1 MTTLTRAEAN
11 THYGAKGIVSLNRKL
26 SEEELAASKEQT
38 ISGKYHSLINSKN
51 INMELTEFN
60 RYNPEF
66 DKVMAS
72 AENRYEMKL
81 PADKMDLFTA
91 NKYKILNESI
101 QLLLTNAVSIK
112 EVSSYTEKAKTKKK
126 TKK

>member
-1 MTTLTRAEAN
+1 MD
-11 THYGAKGIVSLNRKL
+11 
-26 SEEELAASKEQT
+26 
-38 ISGKYHSLINSKN
+38 IN
-51 INMELTEFN
+51 EFN

-72 AENRYEMKL
+72 ANNSYEMKL

-101 QLLLTNAVSIK
+101 QLLLTNAASIK
-112 EVSSYTEKAKTKKK
+112 EVKTYTEKVKAKKK